1 MTLDGTQQLQAVV
14 TANMGTVGTVIR
26 TPENTG
32 RIDPG
37 ETATTSPS
45 AVGTG
50 PPVYQATNYRGT
62 LTATMG
68 EVATEM
74 RKITPETLR
83 KMQDKYSSSLTHKS
97 GTFGYLPQRSI
108 SETSN

>member
-97 GTFGYLPQRSI
+97 GNFGYRPKRNI